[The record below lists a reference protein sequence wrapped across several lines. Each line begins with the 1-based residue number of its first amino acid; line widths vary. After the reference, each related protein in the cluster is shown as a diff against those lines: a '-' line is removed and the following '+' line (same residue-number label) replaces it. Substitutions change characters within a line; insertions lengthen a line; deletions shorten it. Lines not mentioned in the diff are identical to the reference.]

1 MTKELKADLSLIG
14 VTALWG
20 ASFPLMSMALKDIP
34 TFSFIAIRYTLS
46 ALILAVVFYKNF
58 KNISKL
64 TVKSGIII
72 GAVLFLGC
80 ALQVAGLLYT
90 TPSKSGFITGL
101 NVIFVPIIIALLYKK
116 LPDAKTVVGIII
128 SIIGLSIMS
137 INSDFSINK
146 GDVLTFIAAILFAVQ
161 VLVVDKYTKDVDIV
175 VLTCVEVLVVGLM
188 GAVPAVAVEKFQFT
202 LTLPVIAAVLFTAIF
217 STAIAHSVQNK
228 VQSYIEPTHA
238 AIIYLAEPV
247 FGAIF
252 SMFFGDKLGMRTVAG
267 GICILLGML
276 VMNIKK
282 KAEEDITLAQ

>member
-58 KNISKL
+58 KNISKITL
-64 TVKSGIII
+64 KSGFII
-72 GAVLFLGC
+72 GIVLFSGV
-80 ALQVAGLLYT
+80 AFQVAGLVYT

-116 LPDAKTVVGIII
+116 LPDSKTIFGIIL
-128 SIIGLSIMS
+128 SVLGLGIMS
-137 INSDFSINK
+137 INADFSINK
-146 GDVLTFIAAILFAVQ
+146 GDFLTFIGAILFAVQ

-188 GAVPAVAVEKFQFT
+188 GAVPAAIVEKFSFT
-202 LTLPVIAAVLFTAIF
+202 WSLQVIGAILFTAIF
-217 STAIAHSVQNK
+217 STAIAHSLQNK
-228 VQSYIEPTHA
+228 VQSYIDPTHA

-252 SMFFGDKLGMRTVAG
+252 SMFFGDKMGMRTVLG
-267 GICILLGML
+267 GIVIVLGML

-282 KAEEDITLAQ
+282 KAEENITLAE

>member
-1 MTKELKADLSLIG
+1 MTRELKADLSLIG

-64 TVKSGIII
+64 TLKSGFII
-72 GAVLFLGC
+72 GAVLFSGV
-80 ALQVAGLLYT
+80 AFQVAGLIYT

-101 NVIFVPIIIALLYKK
+101 NVIFVPIIIAMLYKK
-116 LPDAKTVVGIII
+116 LPDSKTIVGIIL
-128 SIIGLSIMS
+128 SVLGLGIMS
-137 INSDFSINK
+137 INADFSINK
-146 GDVLTFIAAILFAVQ
+146 GDFLTFIGAILFAVQ
-161 VLVVDKYTKDVDIV
+161 VLVVDKYTKDVDIL

-188 GAVPAVAVEKFQFT
+188 GAVPAAIVEKFSFT
-202 LTLPVIAAVLFTAIF
+202 WSLPVVGAILFTAIF
-217 STAIAHSVQNK
+217 STCIAHSLQNK
-228 VQSYIEPTHA
+228 VQSYIDPTHA

-252 SMFFGDKLGMRTVAG
+252 SMFFGDKMGMRTVLG
-267 GICILLGML
+267 GIVIVLGML

-282 KAEEDITLAQ
+282 KAEENIALAE